1 MSRSARSG
9 ARALVA
15 LLALTAAP
23 ALASPTLGAA
33 SAGGTSEAVRIA
45 VILAIMAII
54 PAILIST
61 TSFIRIVV
69 VLAMVRHAFGMPQTP
84 PNAVLTSLAL
94 FMTAF
99 VMSPTLGE
107 LNDKALQPMLN
118 GTQAVSTVIE
128 TGSAPLRDFMLSQT
142 RESDLEMIYRMS
154 GTPLPATP
162 QDVELLKLTPA
173 FIEQLAYEALIQSVD
188 RFEPYKSVPFEAFA
202 RMRING
208 HIANG
213 LAQTSEAAAQY
224 RYRQRAERDRLRSLR
239 NPADALADPIA
250 ALSSLSAAIAIGLM
264 LEADFSSAVEAIPDP
279 APSAYDSLAW
289 NELHRHVHGLIDA
302 LPDQEAYVVQQHYR
316 NDVSFQQIAVLM
328 GLSKGRVSQIHRAAL
343 QRLRGRLAKLR

>member
-1 MSRSARSG
+1 MSARAG
-9 ARALVA
+9 APFKRVGLAILLRPERVEAALWRDH
-15 LLALTAAP
+15 
-23 ALASPTLGAA
+23 
-33 SAGGTSEAVRIA
+33 AVRA
-45 VILAIMAII
+45 GAKTRQRLFDHYRTFARRLAQ
-54 PAILIST
+54 SQ
-61 TSFIRIVV
+61 FRK
-69 VLAMVRHAFGMPQTP
+69 RKEGNFD
-84 PNAVLTSLAL
+84 
-94 FMTAF
+94 
-99 VMSPTLGE
+99 LG
-107 LNDKALQPMLN
+107 D
-118 GTQAVSTVIE
+118 
-128 TGSAPLRDFMLSQT
+128 
-142 RESDLEMIYRMS
+142 
-154 GTPLPATP
+154 
-162 QDVELLKLTPA
+162 
-173 FIEQLAYEALIQSVD
+173 IEQLAYEALIQSVD

-224 RYRQRAERDRLRSLR
+224 RYRQRAERDRLRSLH

-289 NELHRHVHGLIDA
+289 NELHGQVHQLIDA

-328 GLSKGRVSQIHRAAL
+328 GLSNGRVSQIHRAAL